1 MLKRNL
7 YLFIIGACGYAII
20 ELLWRSRTHV
30 TMAIAGGISL
40 IFFSLIEKRFSEKN
54 VIFRA
59 TLSALTVSFI
69 ELCIGIVFNLSYSM
83 KIWDYSDQPLNL
95 FGQVCPLFTVLWGLI
110 FVLVLPI
117 IRLLNRY
124 FDKESYRVI

>member
-20 ELLWRSRTHV
+20 ELLWRARTHV
-30 TMAIAGGISL
+30 TMAIAGGFSL

-59 TLSALTVSFI
+59 TLSALAVSFI
-69 ELCIGIVFNLSYSM
+69 ELCIGIVFNLSYNM

-110 FVLVLPI
+110 FVLMLPL

-124 FDKESYRVI
+124 FDKESYHVI